1 MFNMCE
7 KYTGPGCYCFKSSQG
22 KIIYIG
28 SSKNIHRRLFSQHFK
43 KNGSFGHLPNICY
56 ESTCK
61 IEIMKTKD
69 YAEALKAEQIL
80 IDIYIPKYNKRDK
93 RKDLF
98 NKTYDSDIKE
108 NWKLYHVFKE
118 FDTEKIEISKK
129 QNKLGLVTSYICF
142 IAIIGGLLWT
152 LF

>member
-7 KYTGPGCYCFKSSQG
+7 KYSGTGCYRFLDSQA
-22 KIIYIG
+22 KVIYIG

-43 KNGSFGHLPNICY
+43 KNGSFGHLPEICY
-56 ESTCK
+56 RSVAK

-69 YAEALKAEQIL
+69 YADALKAEQIL
-80 IDIYIPKYNKRDK
+80 IDRYIPKYNQRDK

-108 NWKLYHVFKE
+108 KWRLYHSFRSYD
-118 FDTEKIEISKK
+118 FDKIEISKK

-142 IAIIGGLLWT
+142 IAILGGLLWT